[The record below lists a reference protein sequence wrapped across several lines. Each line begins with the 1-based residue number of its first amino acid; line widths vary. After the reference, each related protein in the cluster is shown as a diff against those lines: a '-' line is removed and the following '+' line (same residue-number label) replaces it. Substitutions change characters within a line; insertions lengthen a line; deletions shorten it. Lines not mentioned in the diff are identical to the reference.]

1 MSTVSVHV
9 SEGIATITLN
19 RPKALNSITSEGL
32 HYLHVTIHGTTFT
45 HPQANRDIAL
55 DYDAFANA
63 LREIDARKEVL
74 VTVWQGLSL
83 STEYTMRIFS

>member
-32 HYLHVTIHGTTFT
+32 HIHVTIYISTLTLC
-45 HPQANRDIAL
+45 L

-63 LREIDARKEVL
+63 LREIDTRREVL
-74 VTVWQGLSL
+74 VTVWQGVSP
-83 STEYTMRIFS
+83 TEYRTTYVKIGR